1 MSYPLTTL
9 AAGGAY
15 FEAPRWHD
23 GRWWTSDLYRHAI
36 YTYTPEGVEEK
47 IVSFEHQPS
56 GLGFLPDG
64 SLIFVSQEDRTVY
77 RRAKDGSVLV
87 HADLNQHTDSDLND
101 MVVDETGRAFVGTF
115 GFDPFDDTRPPAPG
129 IVIRIEPDGSHA
141 VAAKDL
147 IFPNGMVISP
157 DGRLLVGEG
166 LAGIYTSFA
175 IGPDGELSDRRPF
188 ATMSKPVSMTSMIDL
203 MTTAATIF
211 DGCTVDAEGAIWAAD
226 VKGARC
232 IRILDGGEITDE
244 IPAPEG
250 QKIFACMLGGED
262 GRTLLLCVAPGL
274 RDNDRLG
281 DLAATLRTT
290 QVEVPHAGRP

>member
-1 MSYPLTTL
+1 MSHPLTTL
-9 AAGGAY
+9 ATGGAY

-23 GRWWTSDLYRHAI
+23 GRWWTSDLYRRGIFA
-36 YTYTPEGVEEK
+36 YTPEGVGEQ
-47 IVSFEHQPS
+47 IVSLEDQPS

-64 SLIFVSQEDRTVY
+64 SLIFVSQEKRTIF
-77 RRAKDGSVLV
+77 RRALDGTVSV
-87 HADLNQHTDSDLND
+87 HADLNSDTDTDLND
-101 MVVDETGRAFVGTF
+101 MVVDENGRAYVGTY
-115 GFDPFDDTRPPAPG
+115 GFDPFDDSRPPAPG
-129 IVIRIEPDGSHA
+129 VVIRIDPDGTHA

-147 IFPNGMVISP
+147 VFPNGMVISP
-157 DGRLLVGEG
+157 DGRLVVGEG

-175 IGPDGELSDRRPF
+175 IGSDGELSDRRAF
-188 ATMSKPVSMTSMIDL
+188 ATMSKPVSMASMVDL
-203 MTTAATIF
+203 MTTADTIF

-232 IRILDGGEITDE
+232 IRILDGGQVTDE

-250 QKIFACMLGGED
+250 QNIFACMLGGED

-281 DLAATLRTT
+281 NLAATLQTT
-290 QVEVPHAGRP
+290 RVDVPHGGRP

>member
-1 MSYPLTTL
+1 MSHALTTL
-9 AAGGAY
+9 ATGGAY

-23 GRWWTSDLYRHAI
+23 GRWWTSDLYRRGI
-36 YTYTPEGVEEK
+36 FTYTPEGIGEQILSLED
-47 IVSFEHQPS
+47 QPS

-64 SLIFVSQEDRTVY
+64 SLIFVSQEKRTVF
-77 RRAKDGSVLV
+77 RRALDGTVSV
-87 HADLNQHTDSDLND
+87 HADLNSDTDTDLND
-101 MVVDETGRAFVGTF
+101 MVVDDNGRAYVGTY
-115 GFDPFDDTRPPAPG
+115 GFDPFDDSIPPAPG
-129 IVIRIEPDGSHA
+129 VVIRINPDGSHA

-147 IFPNGMVISP
+147 VFPNGMVIAP
-157 DGRLLVGEG
+157 DGRLVVGEG

-175 IGPDGELSDRRPF
+175 IGPDGELSDRRAF
-188 ATMSKPVSMTSMIDL
+188 ATMSKPVSMTSMVDL
-203 MTTAATIF
+203 MTTADTIF

-232 IRILDGGEITDE
+232 IRILDGGEVTDE

-250 QKIFACMLGGED
+250 QNIFACMLGGED

-281 DLAATLRTT
+281 NLAATLQTT
-290 QVEVPHAGRP
+290 RVDVPHGGRP